1 MKRIHL
7 IISGNVQGVFFRHN
21 TNKVGNR
28 LGLKGFVRNL
38 PDGNVEVIAEGDGD
52 RLKEMAEFCKK
63 GPMGAKVEEVKI
75 KYGEATGEFD
85 TFFIRY

>member
-7 IISGNVQGVFFRHN
+7 IISGDVQGVFFRHN

-38 PDGNVEVIAEGDGD
+38 PDGKVEVVAEGD
-52 RLKEMAEFCKK
+52 EKK
-63 GPMGAKVEEVKI
+63 LRELIEKLRI
-75 KYGEATGEFD
+75 KLLS
-85 TFFIRY
+85 